1 MPLQLSMRW
10 RNAKVSS
17 EVLKGNIGEWSELY
31 ALGYL
36 LVHGGAFA
44 ADDEQK
50 PIPDT
55 FHRVL
60 QVFLAEKIG
69 ASETNYILN
78 KNEVAILVSGNE
90 VARVERSAIEASI
103 KLMLGELADGTH
115 NRTFSLTTG
124 TELLN
129 LLKRTRISAG
139 SNEHENDLDL
149 MLQDQVTGMP
159 TPRVGFN
166 VKSQIGN
173 RSTLLNASGATNF
186 VYRVEP
192 NNSSS
197 SKLYPQFE
205 HGKHRQNLNKLYEAG
220 FHLEFDSLASETF
233 HQNLTLLDMQFPSY
247 LANVL
252 LHSYLSGEDS
262 FSDAVDSIF
271 PSSILESRQPIF
283 KLKEFLGAVAMGLRP
298 STHWDGDTTKFS
310 GIIVVKMNGDVVF
323 YYLYNR
329 KNFEEYLFKN
339 VAFERP
345 STTRHKYGSIFN
357 ENGIDKIKLN
367 LQIRFTS

>member
-1 MPLQLSMRW
+1 
-10 RNAKVSS
+10 VSS
-17 EVLKGNIGEWSELY
+17 EALKGNIGEWSELY

-44 ADDEQK
+44 ADEEQK

-55 FHRVL
+55 FHKVL
-60 QVFLAEKIG
+60 QVFLAGKIG
-69 ASETNYILN
+69 SPEINYVL
-78 KNEVAILVSGNE
+78 KENEVAILVSGNE
-90 VARVERSAIEASI
+90 VSRVERSVIEASI
-103 KLMLGELADGTH
+103 KLMLSDLTDGNH
-115 NRTFSLTTG
+115 NRTFPLTTG

-149 MLQDQVTGMP
+149 MLQDQVTGTP

-186 VYRVEP
+186 IYRIVP
-192 NNSSS
+192 NESSNN
-197 SKLYPQFE
+197 KPYPQFE
-205 HGKHRQNLNKLYEAG
+205 HGKHRQNLSKLYTTG
-220 FHLEFDSLASETF
+220 FHLEFEAMANEIF
-233 HQNLTLLDMQFPSY
+233 HQNLTLLDMQFPNY

-252 LHSYLSGEDS
+252 LHAYLSGEDS
-262 FSDAVDSIF
+262 FQSSVNAIF
-271 PSSILESRQPIF
+271 PPTELESRQPIF

-310 GIIVVKMNGDVVF
+310 GILVVKINGDVVF

-329 KNFEEYLFKN
+329 KNFEEHLFKN